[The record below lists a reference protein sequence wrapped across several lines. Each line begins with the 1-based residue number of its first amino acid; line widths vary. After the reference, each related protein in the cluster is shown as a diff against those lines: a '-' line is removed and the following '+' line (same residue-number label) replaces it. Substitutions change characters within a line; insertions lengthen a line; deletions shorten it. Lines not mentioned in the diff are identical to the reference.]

1 LFHFR
6 KEQHEKTIF
15 VALIAALAAP
25 LAAQAEGAYIGANVG
40 RAEQKADLEGLTFK
54 DNTTAYKLYGGYT
67 YNQNFGFEVGFVD
80 LREAEKSGNGAR
92 IASEPK
98 SVYLAATGTLPLN
111 QQFTLFGKVGV
122 ASNHVKITASAP
134 GISESGSENRTSP
147 YLSVGASFALNKNVS
162 FVAEYENFGKIAKDG
177 GSNIKADFV
186 SAGVRYAF

>member
-1 LFHFR
+1 M
-6 KEQHEKTIF
+6 KKSIF

-40 RAEQKADLEGLTFK
+40 RAEQKADLEGYHFK
-54 DNTTAYKLYGGYT
+54 DSTTAYKLYGGYT
-67 YNQNFGFEVGFVD
+67 YNQNFGFEIGFAD

-98 SVYLAATGTLPLN
+98 SVYIAATGTLPLN
-111 QQFTLFGKVGV
+111 EQFSLFGKAGV
-122 ASNHVKITASAP
+122 ASTHVKVSASAA
-134 GISESGSENRTSP
+134 GFSDSDSENRASP
-147 YLSVGASFALNKNVS
+147 YISVGASFALNKNVS

-186 SAGVRYAF
+186 SVGVRYAF